1 MNSNSTP
8 VIIDDLNKNQ
18 IEPDKLIDGF
28 TWYVDNNKLE
38 ILFEFFA
45 KYVRKIYGDR
55 YLKSVIKN
63 QAGIS
68 LLDIITPSDISYM
81 ICLIKNSKDVW
92 SQVDDNADLSTKK
105 VRPLFT
111 SGEGKKR
118 TFGHTT
124 WNKTGLAYF
133 KGGVDT

>member
-8 VIIDDLNKNQ
+8 VITIDDPNKDQ
-18 IEPDKLIDGF
+18 IEPDKLIDGL
-28 TWYVDNNKLE
+28 TWYVELDKLE

-45 KYVRKIYGDR
+45 KYVCKIYGDR

-63 QAGIS
+63 QAGVS

-92 SQVDDNADLSTKK
+92 RQANDDTDLSSKK

-118 TFGHTT
+118 TFGDTT
-124 WNKTGLAYF
+124 WNKT
-133 KGGVDT
+133 

>member
-8 VIIDDLNKNQ
+8 VIIDDPNKDQ
-18 IEPDKLIDGF
+18 IEPDKLIDRL
-28 TWYVDNNKLE
+28 TWCVEFD

-45 KYVRKIYGDR
+45 LYVRKIYGDR

-63 QAGIS
+63 QAGVS

-92 SQVDDNADLSTKK
+92 RQANDDTDLSSKK

-118 TFGHTT
+118 TFGDTT

-133 KGGVDT
+133 